1 MQYRANNLQL
11 LAVDTLSGF
20 IGEEQQK
27 ITAIGEEVGEFVD
40 MDLGLWRKFLQV
52 RILVSTRALLHEASL
67 DRNGQSVI

>member
-11 LAVDTLSGF
+11 LAVDNLSGF

-52 RILVSTRALLHEASL
+52 RMLVSIRALLHGVSL
-67 DRNGQSVI
+67 DRNGQSAI